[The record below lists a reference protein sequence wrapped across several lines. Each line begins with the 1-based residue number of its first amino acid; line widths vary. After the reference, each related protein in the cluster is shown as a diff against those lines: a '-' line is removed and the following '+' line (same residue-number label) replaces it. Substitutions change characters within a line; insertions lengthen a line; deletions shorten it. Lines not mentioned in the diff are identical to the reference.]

1 MFYNG
6 VLVTNFGFVVWINS
20 FSSRVKYSSFRIFE
34 ISLLSIKKW
43 FLSLEMG
50 EREEEEIKLK
60 LINFF
65 FFYTARNRYL
75 PSRRKRFFLA
85 PHRIVIN
92 APFARFV
99 HLIAG

>member
-65 FFYTARNRYL
+65 FFFILREIDTFRSAISKKKILSRTASNC
-75 PSRRKRFFLA
+75 
-85 PHRIVIN
+85 H
-92 APFARFV
+92 
-99 HLIAG
+99 

>member
-20 FSSRVKYSSFRIFE
+20 FSSRVKFSSFRIFE

-43 FLSLEMG
+43 FLSLETG

-65 FFYTARNRYL
+65 FFLYCE
-75 PSRRKRFFLA
+75 K
-85 PHRIVIN
+85 
-92 APFARFV
+92 
-99 HLIAG
+99 

>member
-1 MFYNG
+1 MFYDD

-43 FLSLEMG
+43 FLSLETG
-50 EREEEEIKLK
+50 EREEEEIKL

-65 FFYTARNRYL
+65 FFLYCE
-75 PSRRKRFFLA
+75 K
-85 PHRIVIN
+85 
-92 APFARFV
+92 
-99 HLIAG
+99 